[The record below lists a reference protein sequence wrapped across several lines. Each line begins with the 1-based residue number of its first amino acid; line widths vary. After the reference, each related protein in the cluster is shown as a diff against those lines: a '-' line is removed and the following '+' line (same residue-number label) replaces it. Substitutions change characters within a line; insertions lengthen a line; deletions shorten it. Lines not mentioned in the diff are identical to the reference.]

1 MIFVYNTSIIGCLC
15 SSSQH
20 HSSRTQHCILTC
32 VDMVSNVVTPKAT
45 LAGTDRLSSQNE
57 TWRIFIPVCM
67 TYWRNIKT
75 LMLANLGNKSPMRQ
89 WRACKKGRRWWAD
102 NRRTPSWKPSGSETE
117 RPFWLCCTGGK
128 AVKSKKWKKKK
139 NQTLR
144 QLYSP
149 VLVTV
154 LQ

>member
-1 MIFVYNTSIIGCLC
+1 MLIISAERRVQQC
-15 SSSQH
+15 
-20 HSSRTQHCILTC
+20 TLTC

-57 TWRIFIPVCM
+57 TWRIFIPVYIDRSM

-89 WRACKKGRRWWAD
+89 WRACKKERRWWAD

-117 RPFWLCCTGGK
+117 RPFDFDVQEQKLSNQRNGWTKPWGSCIRQCWSPYCN
-128 AVKSKKWKKKK
+128 KSSQKVPAW
-139 NQTLR
+139 TW
-144 QLYSP
+144 
-149 VLVTV
+149 
-154 LQ
+154 

>member
-1 MIFVYNTSIIGCLC
+1 MIFLYNTSIIGCLC
-15 SSSQH
+15 WSSQH
-20 HSSRTQHCILTC
+20 HSNRVQQCTPTCVDMMDMMDMVLTC

-117 RPFWLCCTGGK
+117 RPFWLCSTRAK
-128 AVKSKKWKKKK
+128 AVKSKKWKKRGNK
-139 NQTLR
+139 
-144 QLYSP
+144 P
-149 VLVTV
+149 
-154 LQ
+154 

>member
-1 MIFVYNTSIIGCLC
+1 MLIISAERRVQQC
-15 SSSQH
+15 
-20 HSSRTQHCILTC
+20 TLTC

-57 TWRIFIPVCM
+57 TWRIFIPVYIDRSM

-89 WRACKKGRRWWAD
+89 WRACKKERRWWAD

-117 RPFWLCCTGGK
+117 RSFRLCCTRAK
-128 AVKSKKWKKKK
+128 AVKSKKWKKM